1 MSKSHVLTLR
11 VPWELKQRLEKE
23 AKVQGVS
30 INQLSNYLI
39 NEQLTQI
46 EMISA
51 LEIRLSN
58 KSISKLKSSVNHI
71 LKKIPSKTVPNWDS
85 IQ

>member
-23 AKVQGVS
+23 ARVQGVS

-51 LEIRLSN
+51 LEIRLSK
-58 KSISKLKSSVNHI
+58 KSISKLKTNVNQI
-71 LKKIPSKTVPNWDS
+71 LNKIPSKAVPTWDS